1 MPARNQPNNPIRCVI
16 DGSAETLRATAA
28 RWAGLERSMNRKHL
42 MTRNSG
48 FPRRQRSGLTLRG
61 LSAVLCLGLIA
72 WTSTKYLSLAS
83 AQDADESIP
92 SAAPS
97 GDEVTEGAK
106 RQTLWDMFLAGGMIG
121 HSIVCLSVVGMGF
134 AIEHALTIRK
144 EKLMPTELVAEVE
157 ELIRNGRIDDALAV
171 CQLPENDSLFAS
183 VVSAGLER
191 YRASEFGFA
200 EYRTAVEEAGEE
212 QTNKLYRKTEVLSI
226 VASVAPMLG
235 LLGTVQGMIIAF
247 NLIAESGGTAKPY
260 ELAGGI
266 SLALVTTFEGLVVA
280 IPCMMVLSW
289 FRNQIDSLVNETGK
303 RVEHSLAP
311 LGRRRGS

>member
-1 MPARNQPNNPIRCVI
+1 
-16 DGSAETLRATAA
+16 
-28 RWAGLERSMNRKHL
+28 MNRKHL
-42 MTRNSG
+42 MKRNSG
-48 FPRRQRSGLTLRG
+48 FPRRQRGGLTFRG

-72 WTSTKYLSLAS
+72 WTSAKYLSLAS
-83 AQDADESIP
+83 AQED
-92 SAAPS
+92 SAELSPPAATA
-97 GDEVTEGAK
+97 GDDVTEGVK
-106 RQTLWDMFLAGGMIG
+106 RQTLLDMFLAGGMIG
-121 HSIVCLSVVGMGF
+121 HSIVCLSIVGMGF

-144 EKLMPTELVAEVE
+144 SKLMPDDLVAEVDD
-157 ELIRNGRIDDALAV
+157 LIRNGRIDEALAV

-191 YRASEFGFA
+191 YRSSEFGFA

-226 VASVAPMLG
+226 VAAVAPMLG

-303 RVEHSLAP
+303 HVEHSLAP
-311 LGRRRGS
+311 LGRRR